1 MEDEN
6 VNKTKKKFWKDDK
19 NIAIVILSVM
29 LISLAFLSPTTYSTL
44 DAVGTIDRLST
55 EINELKQSNDNLQKE
70 LEDNKNAIT
79 KLTEEKQ
86 ALENEK
92 NQLAEEK
99 QKLSDEKQKL
109 EEDNKQLN
117 DEKTQLNNQIEQLK
131 KTSSTQTTEQK
142 KTSQVSSNTQKT
154 TSTTVYVT
162 NTGNKYH
169 RSGCSY
175 LRKSSNAISKDA
187 AISQGYTPCSRCN
200 P

>member
-1 MEDEN
+1 MEKEKEN
-6 VNKTKKKFWKDDK
+6 KSKKKFWKDDK

-29 LISLAFLSPTTYSTL
+29 LISLVFLSPTTNSTL

-55 EINELKQSNDNLQKE
+55 QINELNQSNDNLQKE
-70 LEDNKNAIT
+70 LEETKSAVT

-86 ALENEK
+86 VLENEK
-92 NQLAEEK
+92 NQLA
-99 QKLSDEKQKL
+99 DEKQKL

-117 DEKTQLNNQIEQLK
+117 DEKTQLSSQIEQLK

-142 KTSQVSSNTQKT
+142 KTSQVSSNTQKI